1 MTGVQTFPTP
11 FIAHSISEVKDLI
24 DKYSK
29 YGIKVGFSDHIKGGT
44 EESFILP
51 IMALS
56 AGASAIEKHFTTDR
70 KFKQTDY
77 HSSLN
82 KDELKKFI
90 ISISKYKQI
99 LNPVRDFNKW
109 EKSYRNMFKKS
120 PVVSKNKIKGEK
132 IKPSEI
138 IYLKNSSNLQSLNIN
153 QICNKKIINNVI
165 SELQYL

>member
-1 MTGVQTFPTP
+1 MFVFADIFGLESFKLAERIKVDGYKIHSEDTLNFKFIEKVVKSNKIILIGVGGSHRIEIKSLLNYLKKGINKKIILMTGVQTFPTP

-29 YGIKVGFSDHIKGGT
+29 YGIKVGFSDHVKGGT

-77 HSSLN
+77 HFS
-82 KDELKKFI
+82 
-90 ISISKYKQI
+90 
-99 LNPVRDFNKW
+99 
-109 EKSYRNMFKKS
+109 
-120 PVVSKNKIKGEK
+120 
-132 IKPSEI
+132 
-138 IYLKNSSNLQSLNIN
+138 
-153 QICNKKIINNVI
+153 
-165 SELQYL
+165 